1 MRLPSYTTQDEKELI
16 RNLASAIGGN
26 EAVLMAEE
34 YLNPGQVAS
43 QATLNTPV
51 DTPLPS
57 TPTQKFFPSSMPP
70 PPYSSHAQLSTNT
83 GTNRNSRYGST
94 PGVNEAFSTMGSRRY
109 NSNFFSQSCDP
120 LKMLEDDTVDCASYG
135 GPYNYSNTTGR
146 NPTRRGRPTWRCPWT
161 RRTTWCRARSPPPPP
176 RPPAST
182 TTTRTPT
189 WTSSASPASRGRGQR
204 RGRPAVCSS
213 TLLRTP
219 TLHQRTT
226 SRTTGGCRTS
236 SRTRASSPWTTPS
249 TSCRRPSSGGTGP
262 GPGAATT
269 TPSGSPWCPAP
280 PPPSPP
286 RPTPPSPAPT
296 AATPPPPP
304 AWRPRSRGRGRGP
317 PSPPTRPPPS
327 RG

>member
-1 MRLPSYTTQDEKELI
+1 MI

-146 NPTRRGRPTWRCPWT
+146 NPNKTRPPNV
-161 RRTTWCRARSPPPPP
+161 ALPLDAEDYLVPSPQSPPPATPTSINNNHKNTYMDLISEP
-176 RPPAST
+176 GKQGPGSAQGPASGMFI
-182 TTTRTPT
+182 RVY
-189 WTSSASPASRGRGQR
+189 RQHLNRR
-204 RGRPAVCSS
+204 RGLW
-213 TLLRTP
+213 TLSLTF
-219 TLHQRTT
+219 
-226 SRTTGGCRTS
+226 SEVS
-236 SRTRASSPWTTPS
+236 
-249 TSCRRPSSGGTGP
+249 
-262 GPGAATT
+262 
-269 TPSGSPWCPAP
+269 
-280 PPPSPP
+280 
-286 RPTPPSPAPT
+286 
-296 AATPPPPP
+296 
-304 AWRPRSRGRGRGP
+304 
-317 PSPPTRPPPS
+317 
-327 RG
+327 

>member
-1 MRLPSYTTQDEKELI
+1 MI

-120 LKMLEDDTVDCASYG
+120 LKMLEGDTVDCASYG

-146 NPTRRGRPTWRCPWT
+146 NPNKTRPPNV
-161 RRTTWCRARSPPPPP
+161 ALPLDAEDYLVPSPQSPPPATPTSINNNHKNTYMDLISEP
-176 RPPAST
+176 GKQGPGSAQGPASGMFIY
-182 TTTRTPT
+182 PPPH
-189 WTSSASPASRGRGQR
+189 SYFAPGMH
-204 RGRPAVCSS
+204 PLCSS
-213 TLLRTP
+213 EIFCAPLNFLLHTHHQIQTNNQMQRNDLLLTL
-219 TLHQRTT
+219 
-226 SRTTGGCRTS
+226 
-236 SRTRASSPWTTPS
+236 
-249 TSCRRPSSGGTGP
+249 
-262 GPGAATT
+262 
-269 TPSGSPWCPAP
+269 
-280 PPPSPP
+280 
-286 RPTPPSPAPT
+286 
-296 AATPPPPP
+296 
-304 AWRPRSRGRGRGP
+304 
-317 PSPPTRPPPS
+317 
-327 RG
+327 